1 MDETGF
7 LINIIEREITVILK
21 DESED
26 ITAVPLESTL
36 EDLKSSFKGTKATM
50 HELALVRAEEDQ
62 CGKGA
67 VKCAASPE
75 IMQERD
81 QVVVQTSGE
90 KYRN

>member
-1 MDETGF
+1 
-7 LINIIEREITVILK
+7 
-21 DESED
+21 
-26 ITAVPLESTL
+26 
-36 EDLKSSFKGTKATM
+36 M

-67 VKCAASPE
+67 VKCAANPD

-90 KYRN
+90 EYRNYF